1 MHGTVPPMPYERSQ
15 FHGGLERREML
26 PFVPLSARSVLD
38 VGCSHGLFGSVLR
51 SHHPGW
57 ELTGIEPD
65 PDAATDARRHYRTVI
80 NGLYPDDMPGDRRFD
95 CIIFNDVLEHVVDP
109 WSMLRRTGDL
119 LEDGGTVVA
128 SIPNVRYVIVVR
140 NLLLRGR
147 WDYADW
153 GVLDRTHLR
162 FFTRASIEELFASC
176 GFEIESMT
184 PINPVKV
191 RWADLLVG
199 RFRDMRFQQFAVVA
213 RAARPRAASG
223 RS

>member
-1 MHGTVPPMPYERSQ
+1 MPIEPSE

-26 PFVPLSARSVLD
+26 QFVPSTTESILD

-51 SHHPGW
+51 RHNPKW

-65 PDAATDARRHYRTVI
+65 PRAARDAVHNYDTVI
-80 NGLYPDDMPGDRRFD
+80 EGLYPEDMPTGHCFD

-109 WSMLRRTGDL
+109 WTMLRESKEL
-119 LEDGGTVVA
+119 LEGGGTIVA

-147 WDYADW
+147 WDYTDW

-162 FFTRASIEELFASC
+162 FFTRASIEDLFAST
-176 GFEIESMT
+176 GFEIQSLT
-184 PINPVKV
+184 PINPVRV
-191 RWADLLVG
+191 RWARLLLG
-199 RFRDMRFQQFAVVA
+199 PFRDMKFQQFAVTATVA
-213 RAARPRAASG
+213 PTVS
-223 RS
+223 